1 MTMAAALHIPVLA
14 RPVVEY
20 FRGVANLRRLVD
32 GTLGNGGHS
41 RLLLEARPEL
51 EILGIDRDH
60 AALERARKNLAE
72 FGTRFT
78 AVHGEFRNLKEIAE
92 THGWHEADGVLLDI
106 GVSSPQIDE
115 AARGFSWR
123 QDGPLDMRMDREQ
136 PLTASRVVNG
146 YAEADLARIFR
157 EYGELQSARKL
168 ARAIVARRAEKPFAA
183 TVELA
188 EFCERILGRSQPGRL
203 PLPTLVFQALR
214 IEVNDELEQLRRGLE
229 QALALLR
236 PGGRLA
242 VITFHSLEDRMVK
255 NFMREAARECICPP
269 GLPVCVCGHHA
280 ELTLPVR
287 GVIAADA
294 AELAEN
300 RRAAS
305 AKLRIADKASGEKA
319 VKQKNRTEERSS

>member
-1 MTMAAALHIPVLA
+1 MMETMAPHIPVLA

-20 FRGVANLRRLVD
+20 LTQLHPFRRLVD

-41 RLLLEARPEL
+41 RLLLECRPEL
-51 EILGIDRDH
+51 EVLGIDRDA
-60 AALERARKNLAE
+60 AALERARRNLAE

-92 THGWHEADGVLLDI
+92 THGWNEVDGVLLDI

-123 QDGPLDMRMDREQ
+123 QDGPLDMRMNREQ
-136 PLTASRVVNG
+136 PLTASRVVNR
-146 YAEADLARIFR
+146 YDEESLFRIFR
-157 EYGELQSARKL
+157 EYGELKSARKL
-168 ARAIVARRAEKPFAA
+168 ARAIVERRAEKPFAA

-188 EFCERILGRSQPGRL
+188 EFCETVLGRSKPGRL

-214 IEVNDELEQLRRGLE
+214 IEVNGELEQLEQGLRE
-229 QALALLR
+229 ALALLR

-242 VITFHSLEDRMVK
+242 VISFHSLEDRTVK
-255 NFMREAARECICPP
+255 NFMREMSRECICPP
-269 GLPVCVCGHHA
+269 GLPVCVCGHRA
-280 ELTLPVR
+280 EMTLPVR
-287 GVIAADA
+287 GVIVADA
-294 AELAEN
+294 AELAAN

-305 AKLRIADKASGEKA
+305 AKLRIADKNLTVQQA
-319 VKQKNRTEERSS
+319 ERKSHGA